1 MKFKHVTSSRAS
13 DSCFCHNGHSQL
25 TTFVSYAKNRTTYV
39 FAPGSWSIYDRG
51 KNPQIGFFATFFFS
65 PCLLFRRSVQLQDAE
80 RFTSEKFPLKI
91 RSPACGFTLHI
102 SLSLWPHHKF
112 IGAYYVRLLDRFSLW
127 HWPVP
132 ERSKASLFL
141 DGFMARM
148 GNGKMILCKAIL
160 HIHQM
165 GLFMSYERRRVY
177 LYCLLRGSSLDT
189 WHQLWALKCFAGMI
203 PSIGS

>member
-1 MKFKHVTSSRAS
+1 MIHLRSRKKSSNWFLRHVFFLSLFIVPPERSTSRCGKIHVGKISIKDPLARMWFHVA
-13 DSCFCHNGHSQL
+13 H
-25 TTFVSYAKNRTTYV
+25 
-39 FAPGSWSIYDRG
+39 FA
-51 KNPQIGFFATFFFS
+51 
-65 PCLLFRRSVQLQDAE
+65 
-80 RFTSEKFPLKI
+80 
-91 RSPACGFTLHI
+91 
-102 SLSLWPHHKF
+102 LSLWPHHKF